1 MSINEPFVSTPSI
14 ISDNR
19 NSTFSQTC
27 IKNKSIDNFKVV
39 HYAYIDNLSG
49 TYILDVY
56 KRQDYTGALI
66 NISIFLKLG
75 LTILGNLISGVNP
88 QDAIIL
94 SVDSVIFG
102 NEQPVTSEQLQEAG
116 FKDTSEKSVAGLN
129 TTLITNNIRPVS
141 YTHLDVYKRQ
151 R

>member
-1 MSINEPFVSTPSI
+1 M
-14 ISDNR
+14 
-19 NSTFSQTC
+19 
-27 IKNKSIDNFKVV
+27 
-39 HYAYIDNLSG
+39 
-49 TYILDVY
+49 
-56 KRQDYTGALI
+56 I

-129 TTLITNNIRPVS
+129 TTLITNNIRQTNEISHFLAQCAYETNWGTWLTAVS
-141 YTHLDVYKRQ
+141 YTHLTHMQTVKDIRVGIKQNVY
-151 R
+151 